1 MILVPIVSHA
11 CAGRIVDRAGRES
24 DQSRTNLTAQMAN
37 NFCATTGR
45 VAQSLL
51 SDNHIDYCS

>member
-11 CAGRIVDRAGRES
+11 CAGRTVDRAGRGR
-24 DQSRTNLTAQMAN
+24 DQSRTNLTVQMAN
-37 NFCATTGR
+37 IVCATTGR